1 MTHDNS
7 PPSDFG
13 DDFDMSDPSGDGP
26 TEPELTEAETIA
38 AEDKVS
44 GFVPSPEL
52 TAGQNAMLRRGDLPG
67 EVKLEVIQTI
77 GLILAFV
84 MSIVS
89 LGMAFGALGVANSAV
104 DELERL
110 RTTTTESVV
119 ETTTTAIP
127 TTTTAPPVTTVPQ
140 TTVPV
145 TSPPVVI
152 DDDEGDTVDTTEVP
166 EAPVASEVPTS
177 AEIDPAIP
185 APDPGGEGTTVPPNE
200 VRD

>member
-7 PPSDFG
+7 PPSAFG

-110 RTTTTESVV
+110 RTTTTQSVV
-119 ETTTTAIP
+119 ETTTT
-127 TTTTAPPVTTVPQ
+127 TTPPVTTA
-140 TTVPV
+140 PV

-152 DDDEGDTVDTTEVP
+152 DDDEGDAVDTTEVP

-177 AEIDPAIP
+177 VGIDPAIP

>member
-110 RTTTTESVV
+110 RTTTTQSVV
-119 ETTTTAIP
+119 ETTTT
-127 TTTTAPPVTTVPQ
+127 TTPPVTTAPQ
-140 TTVPV
+140 TTAPV
-145 TSPPVVI
+145 TSLPVVI
-152 DDDEGDTVDTTEVP
+152 DDDEGDAVDTTEVP

-177 AEIDPAIP
+177 VGIDPAIP

>member
-26 TEPELTEAETIA
+26 TEPELTEVETIA
-38 AEDKVS
+38 AEDKAS
-44 GFVPSPEL
+44 GFVPSPEM
-52 TAGQNAMLRRGDLPG
+52 TSGQNAMLRRGDLPG

-110 RTTTTESVV
+110 RTT
-119 ETTTTAIP
+119 P
-127 TTTTAPPVTTVPQ
+127 TTTTVPPVTTTPQ

-152 DDDEGDTVDTTEVP
+152 DEEEEEVVDTTETPEVPVAP
-166 EAPVASEVPTS
+166 EAPVASEVPAASEVPTS

-185 APDPGGEGTTVPPNE
+185 APDPGGEGTMVPPNE
-200 VRD
+200 IQD

>member
-77 GLILAFV
+77 GLILVFV

-110 RTTTTESVV
+110 RTTTTQSVV
-119 ETTTTAIP
+119 ETTTT
-127 TTTTAPPVTTVPQ
+127 TTPPVTTAPQ
-140 TTVPV
+140 TTAPV

-152 DDDEGDTVDTTEVP
+152 DDDEGDAVDTTEVP

-177 AEIDPAIP
+177 VGIDPAIP